1 MKNPAAVDSR
11 TPRQKQ
17 FTEAAARLFASRGYH
32 SVGINDI
39 SAELGLSG
47 PAIYRHYPSKEA
59 LLVAVLDASITTH
72 LEEVRDIV
80 SSHSDPLETLR
91 AIIDHHIQ
99 YVFNETENIVTWRT
113 EFRSLPVSDS
123 HRLRYLQRLYTEE
136 WVRTVR
142 RLRPDLA
149 DDQVRAM
156 CHAAIGLIQSP
167 TEYHSPL
174 KRESLEA
181 LLATMAMGALERALT
196 ADRTS

>member
-1 MKNPAAVDSR
+1 MADSR

-17 FTEAAARLFASRGYH
+17 FIDVAARLFASRGYH

-47 PAIYRHYPSKEA
+47 PAISRHYPSTEA
-59 LLVAVLDASITTH
+59 LLVAVLDESITTH
-72 LEEVRDIV
+72 LEEVRDLV
-80 SSHSDPLETLR
+80 SSRTDPLETLE

-99 YVFNETENIVTWRT
+99 YVLDETENIVTWRT
-113 EFRSLPVSDS
+113 EFRSLPESDS

-136 WVRTVR
+136 WVRTVKQ
-142 RLRPDLA
+142 LHPELE
-149 DDQVRAM
+149 DDEVRAM

-174 KRESLEA
+174 GHERLRSVLSAMA
-181 LLATMAMGALERALT
+181 LHALVGSSSPSRN
-196 ADRTS
+196 R

>member
-1 MKNPAAVDSR
+1 VRRPSPQDSR

-17 FTEAAARLFASRGYH
+17 FIDVAARLFASRGYH

-59 LLVAVLDASITTH
+59 LLVAVLDESITSH

-80 SSHSDPLETLR
+80 SSHVDPRETLE
-91 AIIDHHIQ
+91 AIVDHHIQ
-99 YVFNETENIVTWRT
+99 FVFDQTENIVTWRT
-113 EFRSLPVSDS
+113 EFRSLPESDS

-136 WVRTVR
+136 WVRTVKK
-142 RLRPDLA
+142 LHPKL
-149 DDQVRAM
+149 DDDHIRAM

-167 TEYHSPL
+167 TEFHSPL
-174 KRESLEA
+174 DSEVLRP
-181 LLATMAMGALERALT
+181 LLAQMAIRALT
-196 ADRTS
+196 GLMAVNLN